1 MGHIIGIPVS
11 IPVLLENIGL
21 GARAIFPIE
30 ARNDLIKRK
39 YLYLYTALFESEH
52 INFSNCNRIS

>member
-11 IPVLLENIGL
+11 IPVLLKNIGL
-21 GARAIFPIE
+21 GARSIFPIE

-39 YLYLYTALFESEH
+39 YLYSYTALF
-52 INFSNCNRIS
+52 